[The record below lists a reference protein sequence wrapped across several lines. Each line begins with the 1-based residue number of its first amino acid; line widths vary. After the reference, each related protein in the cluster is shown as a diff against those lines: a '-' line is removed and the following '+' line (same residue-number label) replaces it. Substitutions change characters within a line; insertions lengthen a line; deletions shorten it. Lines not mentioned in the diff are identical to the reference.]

1 MAFRWPGGK
10 DHDDPSS
17 AHAGDLVALV
27 RLEGEQRS
35 RSCLDDVSA
44 RLDSRRTLY
53 YHQPRPFTHLVIA
66 EFLTRR
72 EADDD
77 RPCPV
82 DGFKSGRP
90 TCPLWHFNLFHIPR
104 LHGCRF

>member
-1 MAFRWPGGK
+1 M
-10 DHDDPSS
+10 
-17 AHAGDLVALV
+17 ALV

-44 RLDSRRTLY
+44 RLDSSRTIY
-53 YHQPRPFTHLVIA
+53 DHQPRPFAHLVIA

-82 DGFKSGRP
+82 DGFESSRA
-90 TCPLWHFNLFHIPR
+90 TCPLGHFYLFHVPR
-104 LHGCRF
+104 LHGC